1 LYEFPK
7 SAWVTSAGIVTLA
20 VSLGARHAAADAT
33 ASVSSVLKPIAAIAS
48 WAGALLVIVGIGM
61 MFFLES

>member
-1 LYEFPK
+1 LLELPK

-20 VSLGARHAAADAT
+20 VSLGARHATGGPSALEPLAAVT
-33 ASVSSVLKPIAAIAS
+33 S
-48 WAGALLVIVGIGM
+48 WAGALLIIVGLGM

>member
-1 LYEFPK
+1 MLELPK
-7 SAWVTSAGIVTLA
+7 SAWVTSVGIVTLA
-20 VSLGARHAAADAT
+20 VSLGARHT
-33 ASVSSVLKPIAAIAS
+33 TGGPSFLEPIAAWTS